1 MFEGVI
7 AERSTEDIS
16 TYDISSV
23 LLEKEGGY
31 EDGRAS
37 KVRIKPCKVGGS
49 MQPVC
54 DQPTLE
60 REHYYP
66 EKKSSRFHQRHRNA
80 FVMMHCKSFEEFS
93 KQLCLVCFEYLCWTR
108 AHTSYA

>member
-1 MFEGVI
+1 
-7 AERSTEDIS
+7 
-16 TYDISSV
+16 
-23 LLEKEGGY
+23 
-31 EDGRAS
+31 
-37 KVRIKPCKVGGS
+37 
-49 MQPVC
+49 MQPIC

-93 KQLCLVCFEYLCWTR
+93 KQLCLVCFEYLC
-108 AHTSYA
+108 